1 MGLRE
6 GLTDY
11 RNDLAKMFARGE
23 FGDYTAVLAVNVDLG
38 GDDAG
43 EDFAAVDDNGGGGFV
58 ARGFD
63 AEDARG
69 HVLKLG

>member
-1 MGLRE
+1 
-6 GLTDY
+6 
-11 RNDLAKMFARGE
+11 
-23 FGDYTAVLAVNVDLG
+23 LAVNVDLG